1 MGNSE
6 LRHGAVGWLIVLVV
20 AAGSLMPV
28 QIAINSRLRE
38 AIGSPVAS
46 ALVSFLVGTTALLVV
61 MLLGG
66 LGGKGTGFPGFATA
80 PWWAFLGGLCG
91 AIYVCLSIIAL
102 PRLGAAVII
111 AAAVLG
117 QQVASMI
124 LDSSGWLGVPRVPLT
139 GARLAGTLLLFVG
152 VWLLQRR

>member
-1 MGNSE
+1 MGNGE
-6 LRHGAVGWLIVLVV
+6 WRHGPAGWLIVLVV

-38 AIGSPVAS
+38 AVGSPVAS
-46 ALVSFLVGTTALLVV
+46 ALVSFLVGSAALLAV
-61 MLLGG
+61 MALGG
-66 LGGKGTGFPGFATA
+66 LGGRGAGMAGFATA

-91 AIYVCLSIIAL
+91 AFYVCLSIIAL

-117 QQVASMI
+117 QQAASLL

-139 GARLAGTLLLFVG
+139 GGRLAGTLLLLLG